1 MTAWPDG
8 QALIADW
15 MRCASGCEFDG
26 SPSSASS
33 DPFVGFS
40 VAVSVA
46 QVVLGSVGSLTVP
59 HCVVTLAAVAD
70 EVEVL
75 DDEVVD
81 DVDDVDDDEVEEDVP
96 DDVDALEDV
105 LVDDVDPLEDVS
117 VGDVDPVVSD
127 AGAGAAVDVEA
138 AVADDDE
145 VSPFAGDDDPPPH
158 AATDALR
165 TAIARRR
172 A

>member
-1 MTAWPDG
+1 MREPNSVTPLSIHSVTPDLRVSGPLRNADAPEAPATSLTAWPDG

-46 QVVLGSVGSLTVP
+46 QVALGSVGSLTVP

-81 DVDDVDDDEVEEDVP
+81 VDDDVDDV
-96 DDVDALEDV
+96 
-105 LVDDVDPLEDVS
+105 
-117 VGDVDPVVSD
+117 
-127 AGAGAAVDVEA
+127 VDVEA
-138 AVADDDE
+138 AVAEDDE
-145 VSPFAGDDDPPPH
+145 ASPFAGDDDPPPH